1 MRGKDG
7 SQLKS
12 PKGQIMSVT
21 GRTWTAERI
30 AQLKSCFAAGLSCS
44 QIADEIGVSRNAVIG
59 KLNRLQLVRHKRV
72 AAARPRQRKPSLR
85 LVTQHEILSA
95 LRAAPAPVPVPE
107 EVLVPDE
114 CRCSLA
120 ELSDEKCRWPIS
132 DPGRRDFGFC
142 GGKAVSGLPYCAA
155 HARIAYQPA
164 AGQRSARR

>member
-1 MRGKDG
+1 
-7 SQLKS
+7 
-12 PKGQIMSVT
+12 MSVT

-59 KLNRLQLVRHKRV
+59 KINRLRLTRLTGTV
-72 AAARPRQRKPSLR
+72 AARPRRPRVALR
-85 LVTQHEILSA
+85 LVTQHDILSA
-95 LRAAPAPVPVPE
+95 LRAEPE
-107 EVLVPDE
+107 PPREEIAIPQE

-120 ELSDEKCRWPIS
+120 DLSDGKCRWPIS
-132 DPGRRDFGFC
+132 EPGSRDFGFC
-142 GGKAVSGLPYCAA
+142 GGKAVDGLPYCAA

>member
-1 MRGKDG
+1 
-7 SQLKS
+7 
-12 PKGQIMSVT
+12 MSVT
-21 GRTWTAERI
+21 GRTWTAERL

-59 KLNRLQLVRHKRV
+59 KLNRLQLVRRKR
-72 AAARPRQRKPSLR
+72 APAPPRRRKPALR

-95 LRAAPAPVPVPE
+95 LRAAPAPVPE

-114 CRCSLA
+114 CRCSLV
-120 ELSDEKCRWPIS
+120 ELSEGKCRWPIS

>member
-1 MRGKDG
+1 
-7 SQLKS
+7 
-12 PKGQIMSVT
+12 MSVT

-59 KLNRLQLVRHKRV
+59 KLNRLQLGRRKRV
-72 AAARPRQRKPSLR
+72 AAQPRARKPSLR

-95 LRAAPAPVPVPE
+95 LRAAPPPVAE

-114 CRCSLA
+114 CRCSLV
-120 ELSDEKCRWPIS
+120 ELSEGKCRWPIS

-142 GGKAVSGLPYCAA
+142 GGKAVDGLPYCAA